1 MMFRGSARKASMLPV
16 EVIPSRYRD
25 RPRDQRFSAAQKQA
39 EDHGQSW
46 SARPPSS
53 SARPA
58 PRSSTGAPISQAEPS
73 TAGRPPMIGTT
84 EPSSP
89 PASPVSVRYP
99 GSSADWEVSG
109 SPARGRAG
117 SSPGGVDPVGSF
129 SVMVAISLAEYIH
142 GPAHKRGSAEGGNS
156 SSGGCRGECVVDPG
170 PQGRQ
175 GYGAGLPG
183 RYLSAAQHQQG
194 GDGLGGE
201 PLGDLRRDVDV
212 HFDQLHLA
220 CQVTGQLL
228 KRRADH
234 PAGAAPGRPQIDDDG
249 NLGRPRD
256 LIEGGVVGIGD
267 PRQRLMALAA
277 AGRPGRSGRH
287 PVRLVTVLASH

>member
-89 PASPVSVRYP
+89 TASPVSVRYP

-109 SPARGRAG
+109 SSARGTAG
-117 SSPGGVDPVGSF
+117 SCSGGVDPAGSF
-129 SVMVAISLAEYIH
+129 SVIVAISLAEYIH
-142 GPAHKRGSAEGGNS
+142 GPAQQRGALREGTA
-156 SSGGCRGECVVDPG
+156 V
-170 PQGRQ
+170 Q
-175 GYGAGLPG
+175 
-183 RYLSAAQHQQG
+183 
-194 GDGLGGE
+194 
-201 PLGDLRRDVDV
+201 
-212 HFDQLHLA
+212 
-220 CQVTGQLL
+220 
-228 KRRADH
+228 
-234 PAGAAPGRPQIDDDG
+234 GAAVAR
-249 NLGRPRD
+249 
-256 LIEGGVVGIGD
+256 
-267 PRQRLMALAA
+267 ALSTQA
-277 AGRPGRSGRH
+277 RK
-287 PVRLVTVLASH
+287 